1 MDVCSG
7 DKVLH
12 DDSKRII
19 DLAHSPDKPLRKS
32 HPTSFI
38 VPISIED
45 QATGTERPGVLGL
58 SIDRYT
64 NLFPRNLHINVSGY
78 TALFHIWWKTA
89 RISESYG
96 ELTRDTA
103 SQLQR
108 FLGPNKGSGIFLRM
122 RQETV
127 Q

>member
-1 MDVCSG
+1 MTLMMNANNVQGNQLRRDLNYVVCIG
-7 DKVLH
+7 NQWRLPTYWAP
-12 DDSKRII
+12 I
-19 DLAHSPDKPLRKS
+19 LRY
-32 HPTSFI
+32 F
-38 VPISIED
+38 
-45 QATGTERPGVLGL
+45 AA
-58 SIDRYT
+58 
-64 NLFPRNLHINVSGY
+64 